1 MLAAD
6 SLDVVLNPAQREFRR
21 ELRTFLTSDRVQASL
36 GPLRTSPGEE
46 AGLLEVYRLLG
57 ERGWLAPS
65 WPAQYGGLGRGMVEN
80 ALVTEEMCLAG
91 VPDDA
96 HVLSIDIVGTFL
108 LHAGTDKQC
117 QRFLPALASGQSIAA
132 VLFTEPD
139 CGSDLSRLTMRADPV
154 DGGWRLQGT
163 KWFSQKTR
171 FADVGLCAVRTSD
184 GPVPFDGITLFLLP
198 LRSPGVLV
206 KQVGALPDDRF
217 HEVVVDGIVLS
228 PDDVVGEVGDG
239 WRLINEMLVL
249 ERTGIDFHA
258 KVRRWL
264 DAAGAM
270 LGSGSRADDG
280 AGDDLTGRLIALDA
294 ALSAGHALA
303 WRVIADIDE
312 GRPDPARS
320 AMSKW
325 YNTEQAREVVR
336 FCLDVSGMPGLL
348 AGWDPEAI
356 DQGMVE
362 RACRYAPTFRL
373 GSGTSEI
380 MLYIVASSMG
390 LL

>member
-1 MLAAD
+1 MLAVD

-21 ELRTFLTSDRVQASL
+21 ELRALLTSDRVQASL
-36 GPLRTSPGEE
+36 DPLRTSPGEE
-46 AGLLEVYRLLG
+46 AGLLEIYRLLG
-57 ERGWLAPS
+57 ERRWLAPS
-65 WPAQYGGLGRGMVEN
+65 WPAEYGGLGRGMVEN

-96 HVLSIDIVGTFL
+96 HVLSVDIVGTFL
-108 LHAGTDKQC
+108 LHAGTDQ
-117 QRFLPALASGQSIAA
+117 QRQTFLPAFASGQSIAA

-184 GPVPFDGITLFLLP
+184 SPVPFDGITLFLLP
-198 LRSPGVLV
+198 LRSPGVLI

-217 HEVVVDGIVLS
+217 HEVIVDGIVLS
-228 PDDVVGEVGDG
+228 RDDVVGEVDDG

-270 LGSGSRADDG
+270 LGSGGRAD
-280 AGDDLTGRLIALDA
+280 DDLTGRLITLDA

-312 GRPDPARS
+312 GKPDPARS
-320 AMSKW
+320 AMAKW
-325 YNTEQAREVVR
+325 YITEQAREVVR
-336 FCLDVSGMPGLL
+336 FCLEVAGMPGLL
-348 AGWDPEAI
+348 AGWDPDAI